1 MNIEKGDSNRLYA
14 EVEKVG
20 LPTVH
25 ITAVVDLEGLL
36 LVLIPLQTVSQGTP
50 SKQCSLV

>member
-1 MNIEKGDSNRLYA
+1 MEMGDYNRFYA

-25 ITAVVDLEGLL
+25 LTVVVDQEGRL
-36 LVLIPLQTVSQGTP
+36 LVLIPLAD
-50 SKQCSLV
+50 